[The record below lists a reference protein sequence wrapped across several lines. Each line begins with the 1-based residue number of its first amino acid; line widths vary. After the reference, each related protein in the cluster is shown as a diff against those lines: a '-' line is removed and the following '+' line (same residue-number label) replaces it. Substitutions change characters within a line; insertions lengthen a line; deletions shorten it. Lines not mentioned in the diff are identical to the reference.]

1 MIEYYEQLSDEEKDD
16 VKRVI
21 QILFRQSF
29 VLVR

>member
-21 QILFRQSF
+21 QLLFRQK
-29 VLVR
+29 VLY